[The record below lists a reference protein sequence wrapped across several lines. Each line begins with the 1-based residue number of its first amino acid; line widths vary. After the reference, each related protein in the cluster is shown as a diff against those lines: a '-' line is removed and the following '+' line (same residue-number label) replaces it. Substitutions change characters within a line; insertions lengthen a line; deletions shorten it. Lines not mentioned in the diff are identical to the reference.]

1 MKFFKKYLILWFI
14 LFSGFSFGQYSIKG
28 TVVDKNTK
36 QPLPFVN
43 IVYNNGKKLGTTTD
57 LDGRFQ
63 IQSNQEVTNLE
74 VSFMGYKNQKINT
87 NDLHS
92 YKDLEIELEP
102 QSYTLPEAKVYAK
115 ENPAHRI
122 INNAIKNRK
131 RNNPKSLS
139 SFKYD
144 TYSKMFFTFDVLF
157 YKNGDTLTSDQYQ
170 YNDTLTSLDSNIKD
184 INKLRN
190 DQYLF
195 LMESVTEKKYKKPGK
210 VHEEVLASRVSGFKN
225 PVFTLLASQLQSFTI
240 YSDYISVSGKKYL
253 SPLAKNST
261 SKYIFIIEDTLL
273 NNAGDTTYA
282 LSYRPR
288 KNKNFN
294 GLQGIININ
303 TKGWAVENFSTKP
316 TQQETYTVTIRQKYE
331 LIQDSAWFPTQLDAD
346 FTFANILNIGIS
358 DSTHKGPD
366 NATLYGKA
374 KTYINHIDLNPKIKN
389 KEFSYIALNYEETAN
404 NKDSLFW
411 SKYRVDTISKKEMNT
426 YRVID
431 SLGKATGFE
440 RKFEWLSYLMKGEVP
455 FGPIS
460 LDINKL
466 MNYNVAEGFRL
477 GLGLKTNDKICKNV
491 NIGGYGAYGFSD
503 EKWKYGGTLKINIRD
518 YYDSHIDI
526 KYQND
531 ISEIGGFNYL
541 ESHPF
546 LNPETYRDFLIRNV
560 VYEESGEIAVEARF
574 MYYLKTRVFA
584 KFSNINFEN
593 EYYELDSKNG
603 VVNQFQIPEI
613 GLKIRY
619 AYQEHYVKTPIGIQ
633 ALKTKYPVLFFNMT
647 KAVPFGNYKL
657 DYTRIWAKVEKN
669 FTIRNVGISSISLQS
684 GYAYGDIPYHN
695 LFNGH
700 GSYYPFTIV
709 ALNSFGTMRLNEFI
723 SDRFV
728 YLFYRHNFGKL
739 LLKTDF
745 MEPEFSIV
753 QNIGWGNLVNREQQL
768 GVSPKT
774 MDKGF
779 VESGLIIDN
788 LFKLN
793 YIQYGIG
800 IYYRYGAYSFTNTID
815 NFGFKLSFKYTLS
828 TQ

>member
-1 MKFFKKYLILWFI
+1 MRFFRKKLAFWLI
-14 LFSGFSFGQYSIKG
+14 LFSSLSYGQYSITG
-28 TVVDKNTK
+28 TVVDSKTK
-36 QPLPFVN
+36 QALPFVN
-43 IVYNNGKKLGTTTD
+43 IVYNNGKKLGTTSD

-63 IQSNQEVTNLE
+63 IHSDQKVTELE
-74 VSFMGYKNQKINT
+74 ISFMGYKNQKINPD
-87 NDLHS
+87 NLIS
-92 YKDLEIELEP
+92 LKDINIQLEI
-102 QSYTLPEAKVYAK
+102 QSYSLPEAEVYAK

-122 INNAIKNRK
+122 INNAIKNRSK
-131 RNNPKSLS
+131 NNPKSLS
-139 SFKYD
+139 AFKYD

-170 YNDTLTSLDSNIKD
+170 YNDTLTSLDSTIKD
-184 INKLRN
+184 VNKLRN

-210 VHEEVLASRVSGFKN
+210 IYEEVLASRVSGFKN
-225 PVFTLLASQLQSFTI
+225 PIFTLLGSQLQSFTI
-240 YSDYISVSGKKYL
+240 YSDYISVTGKSYL
-253 SPLAKNST
+253 SPLSKNST
-261 SKYIFIIEDTLL
+261 NKYIFIIEDTLL
-273 NNAGDTTYA
+273 NSSGDTTYA

-294 GLQGIININ
+294 GLKGIININ
-303 TKGWAVENFSTKP
+303 TNGWAVENFSTKP

-346 FTFANILNIGIS
+346 ITFPNIIS
-358 DSTHKGPD
+358 VGNADTSSKGPN
-366 NATLYGKA
+366 NAILYGKA
-374 KTYINHIDLNPKIKN
+374 KTYINHINLNPKIKN

-431 SLGKATGFE
+431 SLGNATGFE
-440 RKFEWLSYLMKGEVP
+440 KKFEWLSYFMKGEVP
-455 FGPIS
+455 LGPIS
-460 LDINKL
+460 IDINKL
-466 MNYNVAEGFRL
+466 MNYNVAEGYRL
-477 GLGLKTNDKICKNV
+477 GLGLKTNDKVCKNA
-491 NIGGYGAYGFSD
+491 NIGAYGAYGFTD
-503 EKWKYGGTLKINIRD
+503 NKWKYGGDIKINIRD
-518 YYDSHIDI
+518 YYDSHIEI

-531 ISEIGGFNYL
+531 ISEVGGFNYL

-546 LNPETYRDFLIRNV
+546 LNPETYRDFLIRDI
-560 VYEESGEIAVEARF
+560 VYQESGEIAIEARF
-574 MYYLKTRVFA
+574 MYYLKARVFA
-584 KFSNINFEN
+584 KFSSVNFDN
-593 EYYELDSKNG
+593 SYYELDSENG
-603 VVNQFQIPEI
+603 IVNQFQIPEL
-613 GLKIRY
+613 GFKMRY

-633 ALKTKYPVLFFNMT
+633 ALKTKYPVFFFNIT
-647 KAVPFGNYKL
+647 KAVPFDNYKL

-669 FTIRNVGISSISLQS
+669 FTIRNIGVSSISLQS
-684 GYAYGDIPYHN
+684 GYTYGDLPYHK

-700 GSYYPFTIV
+700 GSYYPFTIL

-728 YLFYRHNFGKL
+728 YLFYRHSFGKL

-753 QNIGWGNLVNREQQL
+753 QNMGWGDLVNKEQQL
-768 GVSPKT
+768 GLSPTT
-774 MDKGF
+774 MNKGF
-779 VESGLIIDN
+779 IESGLIIDN
-788 LFKLN
+788 IFKFN
-793 YIQYGIG
+793 FIQYGIG
-800 IYYRYGAYSFTNTID
+800 IYYRYGAYAFTNTID